1 MVYVDFSF
9 RNQNFENLET
19 ALILTLAK
27 FNVSEFRMEEE
38 HLWRLLLLILKRKYT
53 LLLLMFKTELI
64 YHLGTKLVLKK
75 TQGNVTIT
83 MKLKM

>member
-1 MVYVDFSF
+1 M
-9 RNQNFENLET
+9 
-19 ALILTLAK
+19 
-27 FNVSEFRMEEE
+27 
-38 HLWRLLLLILKRKYT
+38 LILKRKYT
-53 LLLLMFKTELI
+53 LLLNMFKTVLI